1 MEESRYRYRDGFELK
16 FGQER
21 GEGKDKGFNNSA
33 EPSPDLSSGTNALNA
48 DDRHVIW
55 GPRCPELNDDYRNSG
70 LLYSPSLHESLI
82 SSLSNKQDIHQQSMS
97 AKVPITVFNS
107 LQEIYP
113 SASAVLR
120 EG

>member
-1 MEESRYRYRDGFELK
+1 MELELK

-55 GPRCPELNDDYRNSG
+55 GPRCPR
-70 LLYSPSLHESLI
+70 
-82 SSLSNKQDIHQQSMS
+82 
-97 AKVPITVFNS
+97 AK
-107 LQEIYP
+107 
-113 SASAVLR
+113 
-120 EG
+120 